1 MYLTVRLIFFFS
13 CLRTK
18 LTSLWRTFCHSC
30 PSCSFKSLDFVSLLT
45 TDTGGYCTSHLTLR
59 KSIILTFNTFCEKCE
74 TNRIEALLIQICIWY
89 LRRIMEET
97 FSPYLNNSAY
107 IPIRGF
113 SALEILLCNRNI
125 PLEADLF
132 LAV

>member
-1 MYLTVRLIFFFS
+1 
-13 CLRTK
+13 
-18 LTSLWRTFCHSC
+18 
-30 PSCSFKSLDFVSLLT
+30 
-45 TDTGGYCTSHLTLR
+45 
-59 KSIILTFNTFCEKCE
+59 
-74 TNRIEALLIQICIWY
+74 
-89 LRRIMEET
+89 MEET